1 VQAPA
6 TSQTVLLKSNG
17 QVLRGVVTEEAD
29 RYVVRVPGGEI
40 RVPKREA
47 ERTFDSIAA
56 AYRYKRANVPEGDP
70 DEHLKLARWC
80 LTQKMM
86 AEAKAE
92 VQAVLVLSPKAR
104 EAKAMLASIEATEA
118 RLAARPRVDPGLL
131 QTGAEV
137 V

>member
-1 VQAPA
+1 MSPKNTLLHASLTALGLFGLAATHAAPGDPPAPTVTAPAGAPA
-6 TSQTVLLKSNG
+6 TSPSVLLKSNG
-17 QVLRGVVTEEAD
+17 QVRRGVITEEVD

-40 RVPKREA
+40 RVPKRDA

-56 AYRYKRANVPEGDP
+56 AYRYKRENVPEGDP

-92 VQAVLVLSPKAR
+92 
-104 EAKAMLASIEATEA
+104 
-118 RLAARPRVDPGLL
+118 
-131 QTGAEV
+131 
-137 V
+137 